1 MADAQKIDYAQL
13 ELDRAK
19 AVEQATQRIREN
31 LPTYRSFVDPE
42 RPNDSVQERM
52 GGAVRATWMHG
63 DQYRPII
70 DEYAKKKGVDPTL
83 VHALLSAEQ
92 QGNMT
97 PGDYSKKSKAG
108 AEGLMQIMPATAQR
122 WNINVNDPRDSIRGA
137 VDVVA
142 ELQTRLGTTDPLF
155 LAASYNAGDK
165 AVRGYAQATS
175 DLPAETKKYLAAVD
189 LAYLALSDPNR
200 GKNP

>member
-1 MADAQKIDYAQL
+1 
-13 ELDRAK
+13 
-19 AVEQATQRIREN
+19 
-31 LPTYRSFVDPE
+31 
-42 RPNDSVQERM
+42 
-52 GGAVRATWMHG
+52 
-63 DQYRPII
+63 
-70 DEYAKKKGVDPTL
+70 
-83 VHALLSAEQ
+83 
-92 QGNMT
+92 MT

-122 WNINVNDPRDSIRGA
+122 WNINVDDPRDSIRGA

-175 DLPAETKKYLAAVD
+175 DLPSETKKYVAAVD